1 MKSKLLLFSALA
13 LCSATAAADNYPS
26 SLYVLGDATP
36 AQWNAD
42 DAIRMV
48 TVENGV
54 YEYTGDLTE
63 NGRIRF
69 VTTYDFA
76 PGYGPAMAETMVSDN
91 PNETYLDLTTGNHEL
106 EYRTDYTSPDKSFKV
121 MTAGRY
127 KFRVDLTGETPVV
140 EVSDAAGQPDQFA
153 SHSEAIYAV
162 GNATNAGWTVENAV
176 LLPETSFNS
185 GVYKTIMNLK
195 FFEQFDGLKF
205 AALRKWNNRSYISA
219 QPDQTID
226 HLGEYDLKYTTSGD
240 EDYKFAVTLEGGLY
254 EVTVDANNMKMTIAE
269 PTAYPIKLWAVGS
282 ALQSEWSFTNENI
295 LVNTGEEGVYTW
307 TGDLKEGE
315 LKFYNGDT
323 FTAVAYGAESN
334 GTLLQEGDLTLT
346 ILGSDDNKFSVS
358 ADQAAN
364 YTLTVDL
371 KNMKLNAKKNNGSS
385 TVVEEIEVADWV
397 QNAYGI
403 VCEKAQAIALYDISG
418 RKVASV
424 NGTMLPFEGMN
435 AGVYVLAIET
445 PQGRTTAK
453 IVIR

>member
-1 MKSKLLLFSALA
+1 MKSKFLLFSAFA
-13 LCSATAAADNYPS
+13 LCSASIVAGNYPT
-26 SLYVLGDATP
+26 SLYVIGDATP
-36 AQWNAD
+36 AQWESDNV
-42 DAIRMV
+42 IRMI
-48 TVENGV
+48 TVEDGV
-54 YEYTGDLTE
+54 YEYTDDLTE
-63 NGRIRF
+63 GRMRF

-76 PGYGPAMAETMVSDN
+76 PGYGPAMASTPVGDN
-91 PNETYLDLTTGNHEL
+91 PNETYLELTTGSHEL
-106 EYRTDYTSPDKSFKV
+106 EYRNDYTSPDKSFKV
-121 MTAGRY
+121 TAAGRY
-127 KFRVDLTGETPVV
+127 KFRIDLTGEKPVV
-140 EVSDAAGQPDQFA
+140 EVSDGTGLPDQSA
-153 SHSEAIYAV
+153 SYFESIYAI
-162 GNATNAGWTVENAV
+162 GASTNAGWAIENAV
-176 LLPETSFNS
+176 ILPETSFNS
-185 GVYKTIMNLK
+185 GVYRTMMYIKTCDM
-195 FFEQFDGLKF
+195 FDGLKF
-205 AALRKWNNRSYISA
+205 MMARKWNNRMYVSA
-219 QPDQTID
+219 QPEQTVEG
-226 HLGEYDLKYTTSGD
+226 LGEYNLKYTTSGD
-240 EDYKFAVTLEGGLY
+240 EDWKFSVKLDGFY

-282 ALQSEWSFTNENI
+282 ALQSEWLFTNENI

-385 TVVEEIEVADWV
+385 TVVEEIEVADWI

-403 VCEKAQAIALYDISG
+403 VCEKAHAMALYDISG
-418 RKVASV
+418 RKIASV
-424 NGTMLPFEGMN
+424 NGPLLPFDGVN
-435 AGVYVLAIET
+435 SGVYILSIET
-445 PQGRTTAK
+445 PQGRSTSK